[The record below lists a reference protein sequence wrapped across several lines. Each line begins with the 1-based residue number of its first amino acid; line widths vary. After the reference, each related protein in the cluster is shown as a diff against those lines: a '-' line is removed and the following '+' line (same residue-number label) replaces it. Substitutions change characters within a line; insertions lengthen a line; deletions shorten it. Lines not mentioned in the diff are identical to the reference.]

1 VGADDLIE
9 EIPLPDGRSLTV
21 RHVRPEDAD
30 ALAALYG
37 SLSEEDRYRRFFSHV
52 RVHRSL
58 AERWIATATADG
70 VGIVVLEHDPVE
82 RLVAEAGYARI
93 GPDEGELAMTIAA
106 DRRGWLGPYL
116 LDLLARLAAERGV
129 ANLEADVLL
138 ENRKMLGL
146 LRHRGAVA
154 AAAADFPV
162 VRLRIGTGEGRPTWS
177 AHTSRPRVLVEGSGL
192 RWHGTAPLDRAG
204 FEVLTCSGPVP
215 GHHGGCPLEQGRPC
229 PLAEGADAI
238 VVAVPPA
245 QDRRERLLAA
255 HPDLHPRAALLVE
268 RSGEGGRTPDP
279 PAPGSC
285 PADDGSLAARLL
297 AALPGLLSR
306 ADEPAATSDDGAA
319 FESEPEPDQGDRSG
333 SDAS

>member
-1 VGADDLIE
+1 VGADGLIE
-9 EIPLPDGRSLTV
+9 KIPLPDGRSLTV
-21 RHVRPEDAD
+21 RHVRPEDAG

-70 VGIVVLEHDPVE
+70 VGIVVLEHDPLE

-116 LDLLARLAAERGV
+116 LDLLVRLAAERGV

-138 ENRKMLGL
+138 ENRRMLGL

-154 AAAADFPV
+154 ATGEFPV

-192 RWHGTAPLDRAG
+192 RWHGAEPLDRAG

-215 GHHGGCPLEQGRPC
+215 GHHGGCPLEEGRPC

-238 VVAVPPA
+238 VVAVPPT

-268 RSGEGGRTPDP
+268 RLGEGGRTADP
-279 PAPGSC
+279 PVPRAC
-285 PADDGSLAARLL
+285 PANDGSLAARLL
-297 AALPGLLSR
+297 AALPGVLVR
-306 ADEPAATSDDGAA
+306 VANGEDTG
-319 FESEPEPDQGDRSG
+319 PDLGERSG
-333 SDAS
+333 PDAP